1 MVQIIVFSVL
11 VISIFIYTFAKL
23 IKENNAGYVY
33 LLSLEF
39 IGIIVDFIF
48 IFIKKNP
55 NLIFMSILF
64 IVSIIIPIIFL
75 ALERKN
81 LYLDEL
87 INIARAGKNK
97 EELKKKLLLNI
108 EKHPNSYRS
117 HKMLAKLYEENE
129 EKEKAE
135 GEYLKVININP
146 KDYDTYCKLA
156 EIFHENKKEEESIQL
171 LQNLLS
177 IKPEFYKASVLLG
190 NILFDNER
198 FKEAIVVYNEALKY
212 SPAQY
217 ELYYFLGMTY
227 TRLNDFQNAREYYK
241 KAATLN
247 SLKDISNLNLGQI
260 YLIFREYDDAEK
272 YFYECINSEDEKI
285 QANAYLYLAK
295 IQIIKKDLNKAIQYV
310 NLAIEINPSIIKQ
323 VEDDYTFSIILGKIK
338 NQKPK
343 EIKSKLTE
351 KELQTINHL
360 GKTYNV
366 VENLTDNLELKKE
379 EREKDF

>member
-11 VISIFIYTFAKL
+11 VIATFIYTFAKL

-39 IGIIVDFIF
+39 IGIIIDFIF
-48 IFIKKNP
+48 ILLKNTP
-55 NLIFMSILF
+55 NPILMSIMYL
-64 IVSIIIPIIFL
+64 IAVIIPIIFL

-87 INIARAGKNK
+87 INIAKARNNK
-97 EELKKKLLLNI
+97 DELKKKLLLNI
-108 EKHPNSYRS
+108 ERHPNSYMS

-146 KDYDTYCKLA
+146 KDYETYCKLA
-156 EIFHENKKEEESIQL
+156 EIFHENKKEAESIQL

-190 NILFDNER
+190 NILYDNER

-212 SPAQY
+212 SPAEY

-227 TRLNDFQNAREYYK
+227 TRLNDFQNAKEYYQ

-260 YLIFREYDDAEK
+260 YLIFREYDEAEK
-272 YFYECINSEDEKI
+272 YFYECINSEDEKV

-295 IQIIKKDLNKAIQYV
+295 IQIVKKDLDKAVQYV
-310 NLAIEINPSIIKQ
+310 NLAIEINPTIIKQ
-323 VEDDYTFSIILGKIK
+323 IENDYTFSIILGKIK
-338 NQKPK
+338 TQKSK
-343 EIKSKLTE
+343 NVKTKLTE
-351 KELQTINHL
+351 REIEIINHL

-366 VENLTDNLELKKE
+366 VENLTENIEIKKE
-379 EREKDF
+379 EKEREY

>member
-11 VISIFIYTFAKL
+11 VIATFIYTFAKL

-39 IGIIVDFIF
+39 IGIIIDFIF
-48 IFIKKNP
+48 ILLKNTP
-55 NLIFMSILF
+55 NPILMSIMYL
-64 IVSIIIPIIFL
+64 IAVIIPIIFL

-87 INIARAGKNK
+87 INIAKARNNK
-97 EELKKKLLLNI
+97 DELKKKLLLNI
-108 EKHPNSYRS
+108 ERHPNSYRS

-146 KDYDTYCKLA
+146 KDYETYCKLA
-156 EIFHENKKEEESIQL
+156 EIFHENKKEAESIQL

-190 NILFDNER
+190 NILYDNER

-212 SPAQY
+212 SPAEY

-227 TRLNDFQNAREYYK
+227 TRLNDFQNAKEYYQ

-260 YLIFREYDDAEK
+260 YLIFREYDEAEK
-272 YFYECINSEDEKI
+272 YFYECINSEDEKV

-295 IQIIKKDLNKAIQYV
+295 IQIVKKDLDKAVQYV
-310 NLAIEINPSIIKQ
+310 NLAIEINPTIIKQ
-323 VEDDYTFSIILGKIK
+323 IENDYTFSIILGKIK
-338 NQKPK
+338 TQKSK
-343 EIKSKLTE
+343 NVKTKLTE
-351 KELQTINHL
+351 REIEIINHL

-366 VENLTDNLELKKE
+366 VENLTENIEIKKE
-379 EREKDF
+379 EKEREY

>member
-11 VISIFIYTFAKL
+11 VIATFIYTFAKL

-39 IGIIVDFIF
+39 IGIIIDFIF
-48 IFIKKNP
+48 ILLKNTP
-55 NLIFMSILF
+55 NPILMSIMYL
-64 IVSIIIPIIFL
+64 IAVIIPIIFL

-87 INIARAGKNK
+87 INIAKARNNK
-97 EELKKKLLLNI
+97 DELKKKLLLNI
-108 EKHPNSYRS
+108 ERHPNSYMS

-135 GEYLKVININP
+135 DEYLKVININP
-146 KDYDTYCKLA
+146 KDYETYCKLA
-156 EIFHENKKEEESIQL
+156 EIFHENKKEAESIQL

-190 NILFDNER
+190 NILYDNER

-212 SPAQY
+212 SPAEY

-227 TRLNDFQNAREYYK
+227 TRLNDFQNAKEYYQ

-260 YLIFREYDDAEK
+260 YLIFREYDEAEK
-272 YFYECINSEDEKI
+272 YFYECINSEDEKV

-295 IQIIKKDLNKAIQYV
+295 IQIVKKDLDKAVQYV
-310 NLAIEINPSIIKQ
+310 NLAIEINPTIIKQ
-323 VEDDYTFSIILGKIK
+323 IENDYTFSIILGKIK
-338 NQKPK
+338 TQKSK
-343 EIKSKLTE
+343 NVKTKLTE
-351 KELQTINHL
+351 REIEIINHL

-366 VENLTDNLELKKE
+366 VENLTENIEIKKE
-379 EREKDF
+379 EKEREY